1 MNDHQRFVLASIPR
15 HIEFLDR
22 EIAHLDQEVHDRLGP
37 HQELLERL
45 GAIPGIGRATAEQ
58 VLAETTTDMSRFP
71 TAKHLASW
79 AKVCPGNNQS
89 AGKRKGGRAG
99 PASRWLRSILIEAAH
114 AAGRT
119 KRSYYSSMY
128 HRIAARRGKKRA
140 ALAVAHAI
148 LVTIYHLIARGTSYE
163 DLGPSHYDE
172 RRQQTTI
179 NRAVRRIENLGY
191 RVTVEAA

>member
-1 MNDHQRFVLASIPR
+1 
-15 HIEFLDR
+15 
-22 EIAHLDQEVHDRLGP
+22 
-37 HQELLERL
+37 
-45 GAIPGIGRATAEQ
+45 
-58 VLAETTTDMSRFP
+58 
-71 TAKHLASW
+71 
-79 AKVCPGNNQS
+79 
-89 AGKRKGGRAG
+89 
-99 PASRWLRSILIEAAH
+99 
-114 AAGRT
+114 
-119 KRSYYSSMY
+119 MY